1 MIGRSLR
8 TLLLCVLCGC
18 SDTTPEIKFG
28 GSGPGRAAAAPGDAA
43 GLYNEAYARL
53 VKPNAVIREELK
65 QNSYNRVAIREA
77 IHQILESLRTM
88 ESLIQPPYCEKLN
101 ESIKEYESFERD
113 VRTGNLPPGA
123 AAVAE
128 RLERTVR
135 LNFAPSRNLPLQ
147 LKPPEVEPVRGPVV
161 TTGGQRAPA
170 GQPAASGGTAPAK
183 PPPDAASAPAG
194 TSGATT
200 ETPYWVLFDAW
211 KQSHGDLAEA
221 YTSRKGDYPAR
232 YKKLR
237 DSLALVRAR
246 LPEADQPKIDIYL
259 KEYQRIHESTEGFIK
274 LPSGQTEAQVRAQID
289 GVGRAIELTYSPD
302 AVEKSAPK

>member
-1 MIGRSLR
+1 MQRFHLAVFLAL
-8 TLLLCVLCGC
+8 TLGAC
-18 SDTTPEIKFG
+18 SDTPEIKFG
-28 GSGPGRAAAAPGDAA
+28 GSGPGRAPAPPGDAA
-43 GLYNEAYARL
+43 GLYNEAYAKL
-53 VKPNAVIREELK
+53 TKPNAIIREELK
-65 QNSYNRVAIREA
+65 QNSYNHVAIREA

-88 ESLIQPPYCEKLN
+88 ESLIQPPFSEKLN
-101 ESIKEYESFERD
+101 ESIKEYEEFERD
-113 VRTGNLPPGA
+113 VRIKNLPPGA
-123 AAVAE
+123 ASKAE

-147 LKPPEVEPVRGPVV
+147 VKPPEIESPRGPVV

-170 GQPAASGGTAPAK
+170 GPPATAAGPAPAG
-183 PPPDAASAPAG
+183 PAPDAASAPAG
-194 TSGATT
+194 TPGATT

-246 LPEADQPKIDIYL
+246 LPEADRPKIDLYL
-259 KEYQRIHESTEGFIK
+259 KEYQRIHETTEGFIK
-274 LPSGQTEAQVRAQID
+274 LPAGQTEAQVRAQLD

-302 AVEKSAPK
+302 AVEKPTPK